1 MQYKVFKFELPILFY
16 KISCQKK
23 KKKMKSMRIM
33 LPYDTLILENITK
46 YDKYFGKVNIVS
58 IFLKLTQLTSVNTY
72 TYNLLLIFNTLYMWT
87 IKILSELFST
97 TSVWGNSYHN
107 FSRFNVNVYSC
118 YQEILCSTFLWYLSW
133 FALTKLHT

>member
-33 LPYDTLILENITK
+33 LPYDTLILENTTK

-72 TYNLLLIFNTLYMWT
+72 TYNLLLIFNTLYM
-87 IKILSELFST
+87 
-97 TSVWGNSYHN
+97 
-107 FSRFNVNVYSC
+107 
-118 YQEILCSTFLWYLSW
+118 
-133 FALTKLHT
+133 